1 MINELVTDDR
11 TVILYTCH
19 GIKMHSMVFELPTP
33 SDVSSHIRMI
43 LHRYNI
49 NKVVLLG
56 HSWGTIFCNW
66 VMRLNPDAVRQ
77 IILID
82 PVTLAAAF
90 PDTIY
95 GLLYR
100 PPTSMLECLFS
111 YLVRYDLT
119 ISNSLHRHLCW
130 YNAFLDF
137 EDIPSNIGVT
147 IAIAARDALINGQ
160 ALITLTDHYRLER
173 KKRKNSIPMN
183 KIVWDIGHGDAFLC
197 RDNIKHLVDSSNEI
211 EIAMNSP
218 KLS

>member
-1 MINELVTDDR
+1 MINELVNDDR

-33 SDVSSHIRMI
+33 SDVNSHVRNI
-43 LHRYNI
+43 LHKYSI
-49 NKVVLLG
+49 DKVVLLG

-66 VMRLNPDAVRQ
+66 VMRLNPNAVHQ

-82 PVTLAAAF
+82 PVTLAAVF

-100 PPTSMLECLFS
+100 PTTTMLEYLFS

-119 ISNSLHRHLCW
+119 ISNSLHRHLHW

-137 EDIPSNIGVT
+137 EDIPPNIGVT
-147 IAIAARDALINGQ
+147 IAIAAKDLLINGK
-160 ALITLTDHYRLER
+160 ALITLTDHYIRER
-173 KKRKNSIPMN
+173 KKRKNHIPMN
-183 KIVWDIGHGDAFLC
+183 KIVWDLGHGDVFLH
-197 RDNIKHLVDSSNEI
+197 RGSVQHLVNSLNEI
-211 EIAMNSP
+211 EIAMNSQ